1 MSDTVE
7 RYVYDTRLTP
17 QENRRLAIA
26 LHSQGGPMVPVVV
39 GDVARGNAYT
49 SHWLF
54 ADGARLD
61 GGPMAQVHEPVG
73 RPREGWFH
81 LQWEDYQLTL
91 RNKVLYW
98 RIRVRQVEET
108 FERQQRELMSNKR
121 MSRKEMEECF
131 RRLEGLVVEASQC
144 KLRLRVVEDD
154 LNKHQ
159 PNAPQ
164 VKRELTY
171 EENRRQQEEEAARAT
186 LLARAAALVV

>member
-1 MSDTVE
+1 
-7 RYVYDTRLTP
+7 
-17 QENRRLAIA
+17 
-26 LHSQGGPMVPVVV
+26 
-39 GDVARGNAYT
+39 
-49 SHWLF
+49 
-54 ADGARLD
+54 
-61 GGPMAQVHEPVG
+61 
-73 RPREGWFH
+73 
-81 LQWEDYQLTL
+81 
-91 RNKVLYW
+91 
-98 RIRVRQVEET
+98 VEET

-131 RRLEGLVVEASQC
+131 RRLEELVVEASQC